1 MQAAWAFGCDN
12 REEEVRAFWNGKLNG
27 SIIAASR
34 QKIFLSIKILILDLS
49 LTLKLEYL
57 QKYFVESGRHA
68 KFKLDHLICMKS
80 D

>member
-34 QKIFLSIKILILDLS
+34 QKNISFDKNTYFGFKFDSQIGISTEIF
-49 LTLKLEYL
+49 
-57 QKYFVESGRHA
+57 
-68 KFKLDHLICMKS
+68 C
-80 D
+80 